1 MATNRTASP
10 LGGMQWPLQPVGDTT
25 EFWAA
30 FANPTFAV
38 NDVLY
43 LAQIPNYCVLTDIFI
58 DLPQLDTGT
67 SLVLYVGDNVTT
79 TNGGVG
85 SGGYFKTTAAAN
97 SPGTAASGNANLITP
112 TYSSTTNLGYQHAT
126 LPYVYSIT
134 NTNVPVAGQALGTTA
149 TSAPGGIWLTLT
161 VHTAANTATTTG
173 SIYGYVRY
181 SSLGSTASQTNPAL

>member
-1 MATNRTASP
+1 MATNRTATP

-25 EFWAA
+25 EFWQP

-58 DLPQLDTGT
+58 DLPGLDTGT

-85 SGGYFKTTAAAN
+85 SGGYFKTTAGAT
-97 SPGTAASGNANLITP
+97 SPGSGSGSENLITP
-112 TYSSTTNLGYQHAT
+112 TYASVTVLGYQHGT
-126 LPYVYSIT
+126 LPFVYSIT
-134 NTNVPVAGQALGTTA
+134 NTNIPVAGQALGTTA

-161 VHTAANTATTTG
+161 IHTAANTATTTG
-173 SIYGYVRY
+173 SIYGYIRY
-181 SSLGSTASQTNPAL
+181 SSLGSTAGQTNPAL